1 MIDASVIVKW
11 FVEEENSS
19 KAMEIRDRYISG
31 ELRLIA
37 PEIIIFEVLNALY
50 YKNLFSE
57 DEIKEIG
64 EALQSYSIELY
75 SLEGEYRDKT
85 IEVAFKNR
93 ITIYDAAYI
102 GLAVVKGAFVYTAD
116 EKLKNKLTK
125 EYKQYIR
132 TLNEK
137 EQSPGG

>member
-1 MIDASVIVKW
+1 VIDASVIVKW

-19 KAMEIRDRYISG
+19 KAMEIRDRYIGG

-57 DEIKEIG
+57 DEMKGIG

-75 SLEGEYRDKT
+75 SLEGEYRGD
-85 IEVAFKNR
+85 VLSR
-93 ITIYDAAYI
+93 
-102 GLAVVKGAFVYTAD
+102 L
-116 EKLKNKLTK
+116 
-125 EYKQYIR
+125 
-132 TLNEK
+132 
-137 EQSPGG
+137 